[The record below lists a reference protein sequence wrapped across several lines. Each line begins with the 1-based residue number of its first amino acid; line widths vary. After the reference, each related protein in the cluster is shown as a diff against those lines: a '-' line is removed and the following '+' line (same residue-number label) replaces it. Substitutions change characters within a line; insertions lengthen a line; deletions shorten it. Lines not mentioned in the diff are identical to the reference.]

1 MIKIITIIWAITI
14 PPLMWTI
21 ILPVATFLFEK
32 CHGFTENSFV
42 YIIIFKKAGNF
53 QVDKNLTQKPSHQT
67 QKKGIPPSNQN
78 TPTNQVTKTTSP
90 PKKKKSL
97 RFACQ
102 IWCFGQQL
110 TQLLPGRKEGQGQG
124 SQTWHPAEA
133 GRPRGTFH
141 RRLLAKSKKKCSRLC
156 LSVWKV
162 WREQDIYGLGM
173 APSQQQWPP
182 GFLHF

>member
-1 MIKIITIIWAITI
+1 MSNNNTTTDVNHHTPSCNVFVWRMPWFHRK
-14 PPLMWTI
+14 
-21 ILPVATFLFEK
+21 
-32 CHGFTENSFV
+32 SFV
-42 YIIIFKKAGNF
+42 YIIIFKKAGDF
-53 QVDKNLTQKPSHQT
+53 QVDKTDKNLSS
-67 QKKGIPPSNQN
+67 KKKASPPQQSKHSNQ
-78 TPTNQVTKTTSP
+78 PKP
-90 PKKKKSL
+90 PPPPPKSL

-102 IWCFGQQL
+102 IRCFGQQL
-110 TQLLPGRKEGQGQG
+110 TQLLPGRKEGQGSHG

>member
-1 MIKIITIIWAITI
+1 MSNNNTTTDVNHHT
-14 PPLMWTI
+14 PSCNL
-21 ILPVATFLFEK
+21 FLFQK
-32 CHGFTENSFV
+32 MPWFHRKSFCVYNSLL
-42 YIIIFKKAGNF
+42 KKAGDF
-53 QVDKNLTQKPSHQT
+53 QVDKNLTQKPSYQT
-67 QKKGIPPSNQN
+67 QKTKAFPPSNQN

-90 PKKKKSL
+90 PQKKKSL

-110 TQLLPGRKEGQGQG
+110 TQLLPGRKEGQGSHG